1 MGEEL
6 ELAVTEHQRNAAVE
20 HLRQAVATSNLGLE
34 RFSEAVGIVLAAS
47 TTDEIA
53 RVLDG
58 IAPVVRMT
66 PPNRRL
72 DEPVLIDTRSG
83 SIELNSSW
91 QLARETRVVS
101 TSGRVLLDLTVAE
114 FDDLLVDL
122 DLSSQSGS
130 ITVVVPHAVD
140 VQFLEM
146 TGHSGSVRNE
156 LGPTVSLPGAP
167 LIRIRART
175 TSGRIVVR
183 RPLPPKPPKARRFWG
198 RRRQAV
204 AG

>member
-1 MGEEL
+1 MGDEL
-6 ELAVTEHQRNAAVE
+6 ELAVTDVQRDAAVE
-20 HLRQAVATSNLGLE
+20 HLRHAVATSNLGLE
-34 RFSEAVGIVLAAS
+34 RFSDAVGVVLAAS
-47 TTDEIA
+47 TTAEIA
-53 RVLDG
+53 HVLDG
-58 IAPVVRMT
+58 VAPVVRMT

-72 DEPVLIDTRSG
+72 DEPVVLDTRSG
-83 SIELNSSW
+83 SIELVSSW

-101 TSGRVLLDLTVAE
+101 QSGRVLLDLTAAE

-130 ITVVVPHAVD
+130 ITVIVPHAVD

-146 TGHSGSVRNE
+146 TGHSGSVRNL

-167 LIRIRART
+167 LVRIRART

-183 RPLPPKPPKARRFWG
+183 RPEPPTPPKRRFWS
-198 RRRQAV
+198 RRSPTPAF
-204 AG
+204 